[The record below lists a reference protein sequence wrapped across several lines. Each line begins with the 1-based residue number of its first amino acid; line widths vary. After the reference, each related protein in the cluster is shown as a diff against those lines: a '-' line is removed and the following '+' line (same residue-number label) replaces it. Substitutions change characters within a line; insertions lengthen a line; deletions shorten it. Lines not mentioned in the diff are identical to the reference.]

1 MNNIFIPKEIIIGFQ
16 NRNGTYTGKLAYVI
30 YKDENG
36 KLRKEQSW
44 NSWRD
49 KNIEPLIYK
58 NTPMSGFVLNKK
70 IGGYNTGWNH
80 RQTYVRIYD
89 SREFEF
95 EITVENLLYILENT
109 SSIKGKG
116 LEGEFVY
123 GWDGKE
129 LILIPIS
136 SPDYKEIT
144 EFNKILHNKQ
154 IIKAK
159 DLIIG
164 ATYKTK
170 QNQTFIYIGKF
181 DYYSLYGKKCTGKYH
196 WFYNVEKTKFEQIKN
211 ISNKLIGVIDSNC
224 HENYSNIF
232 YKMEGEVSYSP
243 IDESKH
249 EFIEYTLEE
258 FKEKM
263 KDDKYCWGI
272 EFYANKEKVRIY
284 SSGRIEYLKRY
295 NTLYS
300 YGYREE
306 KYDSLEELYNNIKP
320 QYMKI
325 YLLNGRLYE
334 QGGK

>member
-16 NRNGTYTGKLAYVI
+16 NRNGTYTGKLAYII

-89 SREFEF
+89 SRGFEF

-123 GWDGKE
+123 GWDGKD

-164 ATYKTK
+164 ATYRTK

-196 WFYNVEKTKFEQIKN
+196 WFYNVERDDFEQFR
-211 ISNKLIGVIDSNC
+211 SVLDKLISIIDSDC
-224 HENYSNIF
+224 HENYADIF
-232 YKMEGEVSYSP
+232 HKMEGSYFYSP
-243 IDESKH
+243 IDESKN
-249 EFIEYTLEE
+249 EYIEYSLEE

-263 KDDKYCWGI
+263 KDDKTCWGI
-272 EFYANKEKVRIY
+272 EFYANREEVRIY
-284 SSGRIEYLKRY
+284 SDGRIKYLKGRS
-295 NTLYS
+295 TLYT

-306 KYDSLEELYNNIKP
+306 KYNNLEELYNKIRP
-320 QYMKI
+320 QYLNT
-325 YLLNGRLYE
+325 YLLNGRLYRE
-334 QGGK
+334 GK